1 MVSQGIQMIG
11 ISMALIG
18 WFMVI
23 VVCAMPMWKVT
34 AFVGANIITAQTVW
48 QGMWMNCV
56 VQSTGQMQ
64 CKVYDSMLALPQDLQ
79 AARAMIIISILTGV
93 FGVILSIA
101 GGKCTNCIEEERSK
115 SKACILAGALF
126 IVSGFLVIIPVSWS
140 AHTIIT
146 NFYNPLLI
154 ESQRY
159 DLFTMGRIGKEIAG
173 QIISFVGLILV
184 AVTCGIPMWR
194 VTSFIGANIVTGQT
208 IWDGLWMNCVMQS
221 TGQMQCKLNDS
232 VMRLSKDLQAARAL
246 VIISLLV
253 GFIGFI
259 ITFVGAKCTGC
270 LDKDSSQAKVVI
282 ISGCLFIVS
291 AVLVLIPVCWSAAIT
306 ITDFQSVLTI
316 ETQKRELGASI
327 YIGWAAAALLLLGGI
342 ILTTSCPPQNPMYGY
357 PGYPPAQ
364 VYPYAGPANYGPV
377 YAPSS
382 SQPYTAPGSYAPTK
396 PYGAPTAYSARQYL

>member
-1 MVSQGIQMIG
+1 
-11 ISMALIG
+11 
-18 WFMVI
+18 
-23 VVCAMPMWKVT
+23 
-34 AFVGANIITAQTVW
+34 
-48 QGMWMNCV
+48 
-56 VQSTGQMQ
+56 
-64 CKVYDSMLALPQDLQ
+64 
-79 AARAMIIISILTGV
+79 
-93 FGVILSIA
+93 
-101 GGKCTNCIEEERSK
+101 
-115 SKACILAGALF
+115 
-126 IVSGFLVIIPVSWS
+126 
-140 AHTIIT
+140 
-146 NFYNPLLI
+146 
-154 ESQRY
+154 
-159 DLFTMGRIGKEIAG
+159 MGRIGKEIAG